1 MLVLSI
7 YMQSTPKKPAIS
19 QGVFLL
25 VSFVIPTIILFALS
39 DPSRLGPLPAMF
51 LALAFPIGLEL
62 YRLAKHQKPSLL
74 SVIAILGILFVGL
87 VAVLK
92 LGEEWLAVR
101 RSIVYFVGAL
111 ALLYV
116 LKFKPHLVDKGL
128 EKILDMQAVREAAH
142 KKKVEH
148 LLARPVIRAGYIF
161 AGLLLAIG
169 AAAYILTIVIINSPA
184 GSSGFNAEYAELRVI
199 SIPALTVPLLIGMVA
214 LIIYVTSAFQKVTGV
229 EIEQMLKKRN

>member
-1 MLVLSI
+1 
-7 YMQSTPKKPAIS
+7 MQRDTRPTSRS
-19 QGVFLL
+19 QGIIFLI
-25 VSFVIPTIILFALS
+25 SFIIPTLILFFLS
-39 DPSRLGPLPAMF
+39 DPARLGPIPAMF

-62 YRLAKHQKPSLL
+62 YRLTKRQKPSLL
-74 SVIAILGILFVGL
+74 SIIAIVGILFVGL
-87 VAVLK
+87 VAVLR

-101 RSIVYFVGAL
+101 RSIIYIVGAL
-111 ALLYV
+111 ALLFV
-116 LKFKPHLVDKGL
+116 LKFKPHLIDKGL

-169 AAAYILTIVIINSPA
+169 IAAYILTIVIINSPA

-199 SIPALTVPLLIGMVA
+199 SIPALAVPLLIGMVA